1 MPDFPMP
8 PDQNQDPNQGSS
20 PDPSS
25 QSTGSIP
32 SPLDIPPPPSDF
44 TLDSST
50 HPNTIEQP
58 SPAPQEGPPLSPSSA
73 PVQTSDQPEQTFQNN
88 ANTPSALPPSP
99 SFSSSIPSTPPAPPP
114 PDSPPPPPETPTP
127 ATTPKK
133 SPFKFLIPIIIG
145 LVVLAVIAFVVIKFV
160 LPGSSNQSSSEITPP
175 SSDTKTTTITYSGL
189 WEPPEVM
196 RVVLDE
202 FERQN
207 PGIKVDYQMQQSA
220 DYRERLQTLLTQKD
234 PPDVIR
240 FHSTW
245 IPQLISH
252 LKPAPENI
260 ITPTEIDAN
269 FYPAVKDLVVI
280 SNQVYAV
287 PATLEGLGLYVNQE
301 IFNSAQESVPTTWVD
316 LRTVAKRLT
325 QIDPNTGQISRA
337 GIALG
342 TTTNVDHW
350 PDIVSLMLLQNGV
363 SMSNLT
369 PTNRV
374 SEVLRYYTFFTK
386 TDAVWS
392 NNLPSSVQ
400 AFAAGKA
407 AMILAPSW
415 QAITIKELNPSLSW
429 KIYPVPQLPD
439 APVVTWINYWVEG
452 VPKNTSHPNEAW
464 KLVKFLSSSQ
474 AQQLLFDTATK
485 QRGFGQAPA
494 NKALASTVA
503 ANPIAGPF
511 VTQAATAKTFYTTS
525 LTHDGSTG
533 INSRLNKYLED
544 AINSYLSGAN
554 ETSAV
559 TTLQQGFY
567 QVLSQYNLVSIT
579 PTPAK

>member
-8 PDQNQDPNQGSS
+8 PDQNQDPNQNSN
-20 PDPSS
+20 PDPNS
-25 QSTGSIP
+25 QDTGPIP
-32 SPLDIPPPPSDF
+32 SPLNIPPPPSDF

-50 HPNTIEQP
+50 PPNTIESSP
-58 SPAPQEGPPLSPSSA
+58 SPQEASP
-73 PVQTSDQPEQTFQNN
+73 
-88 ANTPSALPPSP
+88 PPSP
-99 SFSSSIPSTPPAPPP
+99 GSPTPFSDQTPPFQDNTNPN
-114 PDSPPPPPETPTP
+114 STPPPPPAFPTSTPPSSSMPPADPPPPPPQETPTP

-133 SPFKFLIPIIIG
+133 SPFKFLIPIILG
-145 LVVLAVIAFVVIKFV
+145 LVILAVIAFVVIKFV
-160 LPGSSNQSSSEITPP
+160 LPGSSNQASSETTPTSP
-175 SSDTKTTTITYSGL
+175 NTKTTTITYYGL

-207 PGIKVDYQMQQSA
+207 PSIKVDYQMQQSA

-342 TTTNVDHW
+342 TTSNVDHW

-363 SMSNLT
+363 SMSSLT

-439 APVVTWINYWVEG
+439 APVVTWVNYWVEG
-452 VPKNTSHPNEAW
+452 VPKNASHPNEAW

-494 NKALASTVA
+494 NKALASTIA
-503 ANPIAGPF
+503 TNPIVGPF

-525 LTHDGSTG
+525 LTHDGTTG

-544 AINSYLSGAN
+544 AINSHLSGAN
-554 ETSAV
+554 EASAV